1 MMSDLTGRE
10 RADYVQKM
18 FTRIAARYDLMNRL
32 MTFGQDM
39 RWRRTVIAK
48 AALPPAALPLA
59 GGRLLDL
66 GAGTGDIAL
75 AARKAHPDSRIV
87 AGDFTVE
94 MMRVGR
100 TRPGGA
106 ALPWTAADALNLPFA
121 DASFDAVVS
130 GFLMRNVA
138 DLPRALHEQRRVL
151 KPGGRI
157 VILDTTR
164 PPQNLL
170 SPFIRLHLKYVI
182 PALGKLIT
190 GEAEAYRYLPETTRG
205 FLSAEELAL
214 KLRDARFDEIG
225 YKRAM
230 LGTIAIHWGKREK

>member
-1 MMSDLTGRE
+1 MSDLTGRE

-39 RWRRTVIAK
+39 RWRRTVIEK
-48 AALPPAALPLA
+48 ADLPP
-59 GGRLLDL
+59 GGTLLDL

-75 AARKAHPDSRIV
+75 AVRKTHADTRIV

-121 DASFDAVVS
+121 DVSFDAVVS

-138 DLPRALHEQRRVL
+138 DLPRALREQRRVL

-164 PPQNLL
+164 PPQNIL

-214 KLRDARFDEIG
+214 KLRDAGFDEIG

-230 LGTIAIHWGKREK
+230 LGTIAIHWGKRGK

>member
-1 MMSDLTGRE
+1 MADLTGRE
-10 RADYVQKM
+10 RAEYVQDM

-39 RWRRTVIAK
+39 RWRRTVIRK
-48 AALPPAALPLA
+48 AGLPPS
-59 GGRLLDL
+59 GRLLDL
-66 GAGTGDIAL
+66 GTGTGDIAL
-75 AARKAHPDSRIV
+75 AVRKTHPDATVV
-87 AGDFTVE
+87 AGDFTIE

-100 TRPGGA
+100 ARPSGA

-138 DLPRALHEQRRVL
+138 DLPRALREQRRIL

-170 SPFIRLHLKYVI
+170 SPFIRLHLKYII

-190 GEAEAYRYLPETTRG
+190 GEAEPYRYLPETTRG
-205 FLSAEELAL
+205 FLTAEELGAR
-214 KLRDARFDEIG
+214 LREAGFEEIG
-225 YKRAM
+225 YKRVM
-230 LGTIAIHWGKREK
+230 VRTIAIHWGKN

>member
-1 MMSDLTGRE
+1 MADLTGRE
-10 RADYVQKM
+10 RAEYVQDM

-39 RWRRTVIAK
+39 RWRRTVIRK
-48 AALPPAALPLA
+48 AGLPPS
-59 GGRLLDL
+59 GRLLDL
-66 GAGTGDIAL
+66 GTGTGDIAL
-75 AARKAHPDSRIV
+75 AVRKTHPDATVV
-87 AGDFTVE
+87 AGDFTIE

-100 TRPGGA
+100 ARPSGA

-138 DLPRALHEQRRVL
+138 DLPRALREQRRIL

-170 SPFIRLHLKYVI
+170 SPFIRFHLRYII

-214 KLRDARFDEIG
+214 KLRDAGFDEIG

-230 LGTIAIHWGKREK
+230 LGSIAIHWGKREK